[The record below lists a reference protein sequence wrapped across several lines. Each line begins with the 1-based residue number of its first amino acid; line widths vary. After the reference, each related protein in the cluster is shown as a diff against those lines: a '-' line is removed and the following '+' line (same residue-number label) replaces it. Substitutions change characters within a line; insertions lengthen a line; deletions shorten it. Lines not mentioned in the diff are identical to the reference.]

1 MAATRI
7 TPITAPGPYINE
19 EATPQ
24 LATVTPVAADATD
37 GNVVS
42 LARGILLRAENTG
55 GSPRTITI
63 KSQPDPYGRVADITA
78 FSIAAGARVV
88 RRFANVGWAN
98 TGGDLE
104 IEASHAD
111 VRLEVY
117 QL

>member
-1 MAATRI
+1 MATRI
-7 TPITAPGPYINE
+7 IPISPPGPYVAE
-19 EATPQ
+19 SATPQ
-24 LATVTPVAADATD
+24 LATVTPVAADASD

-42 LARGILLRAENTG
+42 LARTILLRAENTG

-63 KSQPDPYGRVADITA
+63 KSQPDPFGRVADIEA

-88 RRFANVGWAN
+88 RRFSSVGWAN
-98 TGGDLE
+98 NGGDLE
-104 IEASHAD
+104 IEASNAD